1 MILLLKP
8 RNLVDKPGFCV
19 SPTKNKIYYCS
30 KIINPRQVT
39 EKNSESP
46 EIEPLTRIQVLFAM
60 GITALV
66 LLAISKIC
74 LLFGVNLLPVT
85 WNLSALFWGI
95 AIALGITTSSAIIY
109 RLWPAYRRSA
119 DRYLML
125 VLTPLLW
132 PDLVW
137 LGLLPGLSEELLFR
151 GVVLSAL
158 GLDTLALIASSI
170 FFGVLHLSGREQWP
184 YMVWATIVG
193 FVLGY
198 SALATGNLLI
208 PIIAHILTNLISSSV
223 WKWEHKGS

>member
-1 MILLLKP
+1 M
-8 RNLVDKPGFCV
+8 
-19 SPTKNKIYYCS
+19 
-30 KIINPRQVT
+30 T
-39 EKNSESP
+39 EKNPENP
-46 EIEPLTRIQVLFAM
+46 EIEPLTRIQVLVAM
-60 GITALV
+60 GVTALV

-74 LLFGVNLLPVT
+74 LLFGVNLLPVS
-85 WNLSALFWGI
+85 WNLRALLWGV
-95 AIALGITTSSAIIY
+95 AIALGITIASGLVY
-109 RLWPAYRRSA
+109 RIWPAYRRSA
-119 DRYLML
+119 DTYLML

-158 GLDTLALIASSI
+158 GLDTVALVASSV

-184 YMVWATIVG
+184 YMIWATIVG

-198 SALATGNLLI
+198 SALVTGNLLI

-223 WKWEHKGS
+223 WKWEHNGS

>member
-1 MILLLKP
+1 M
-8 RNLVDKPGFCV
+8 
-19 SPTKNKIYYCS
+19 
-30 KIINPRQVT
+30 T
-39 EKNSESP
+39 EKNPENP
-46 EIEPLTRIQVLFAM
+46 EIEPLTRIQVLVAM
-60 GITALV
+60 GVTALV

-74 LLFGVNLLPVT
+74 LLFGVNLLPVS
-85 WNLSALFWGI
+85 WNLRALLWGV
-95 AIALGITTSSAIIY
+95 AIALGITIASGLVY
-109 RLWPAYRRSA
+109 RIWPAYRRSA
-119 DRYLML
+119 DTYLML

-158 GLDTLALIASSI
+158 GLDTVALVASSV

-184 YMVWATIVG
+184 YMIWATIVG
-193 FVLGY
+193 MVLGY
-198 SALATGNLLI
+198 SALITGNLLI